1 MSLLNRRSFL
11 TTTAAG
17 LSALPTARGMTLPS
31 EPAKEDPLGVRAEF
45 PITRNY
51 TFLNTAWI
59 GPIPQVARDAAV
71 DYADENLV
79 WADIR
84 SRLMQRD
91 MARTAFAELFGAK
104 PDEVALLFTTADGEA
119 VVTHGLDLKP
129 GDNIVVDALHYSGT
143 FLLYKQ
149 LQEQKGIELRVV
161 PETEGRVRVEDF
173 EPRIDERTRLV
184 SVAWVS
190 NRNGYRHD
198 LGAIVELAHAKGTLV
213 YADSVQALGT
223 FDTNLT
229 ELGVDFACAAAHKW
243 LFAGFG
249 AAPFFIR
256 EEHLDRIRPDRY
268 GHGQIAETLTS
279 EGSTRTSSVTGQVG
293 GQGRF
298 PERDFRLRTTAEKYE
313 YSCVSYSTVAQLAAT
328 LGLFKKIGLSRIEA
342 HTMPLAQE
350 LRDGIAELGF
360 ETWTP
365 KDNGSPIVTFV
376 HGQDIEHL
384 KRLLEE
390 EAISV
395 SFREKNDTLMR
406 VSVSMFNNRADV
418 QRLLKLLEKI
428 A

>member
-1 MSLLNRRSFL
+1 MSLLDRRGFL
-11 TTTAAG
+11 ATTAAG
-17 LSALPTARGMTLPS
+17 LASLSTARGMA
-31 EPAKEDPLGVRAEF
+31 EPADEDPLRVRADF
-45 PITRNY
+45 PITRNQ

-71 DYADENLV
+71 EYADETLM

-84 SRLMQRD
+84 SRLMQKE
-91 MARTAFAELFGAK
+91 MARAAFAELFGAK

-129 GDNIVVDALHYSGT
+129 GDNIVVDALHYIGT

-149 LQEQKGIELRVV
+149 LQEEKGIELRIV
-161 PETEGRVRVEDF
+161 PETEGRVRIEDF
-173 EPRIDERTRLV
+173 DARIDERTRLV

-198 LGAIVELAHAKGTLV
+198 LRALTELAHAKGTLM
-213 YADSVQALGT
+213 YADAVQALGT
-223 FDTNLT
+223 CPTNLT
-229 ELGVDFACAAAHKW
+229 ELGVDFACSAAHKW

-249 AAPFFIR
+249 VAPFFIR

-268 GHGQIAETLTS
+268 GHGTVKETLTPA
-279 EGSTRTSSVTGQVG
+279 GSTRTSSATGQVG

-298 PERDFRLRTTAEKYE
+298 PELDFQLRTTARKYE
-313 YSCVSYSTVAQLAAT
+313 YSCVSYSTVAQLVAT
-328 LGLFKKIGLSRIEA
+328 LGLCKKVGLSRIEE

-350 LRDGIAELGF
+350 LRDGVAELGF

-365 KDNGSPIVTFV
+365 KGNGSPIVSFV

-384 KRLLEE
+384 KHLLKE

-395 SFREKNDTLMR
+395 SFREKNHTLMR

-418 QRLLKLLEKI
+418 QRLLKLLKKV

>member
-1 MSLLNRRSFL
+1 M
-11 TTTAAG
+11 
-17 LSALPTARGMTLPS
+17 
-31 EPAKEDPLGVRAEF
+31 
-45 PITRNY
+45 I
-51 TFLNTAWI
+51 
-59 GPIPQVARDAAV
+59 RD
-71 DYADENLV
+71 
-79 WADIR
+79 I
-84 SRLMQRD
+84 
-91 MARTAFAELFGAK
+91 ARTAFAELFGAK

-198 LGAIVELAHAKGTLV
+198 LRAIVELAHAKGTLV

-268 GHGQIAETLTS
+268 GHGQIA
-279 EGSTRTSSVTGQVG
+279 GDAHAR
-293 GQGRF
+293 
-298 PERDFRLRTTAEKYE
+298 
-313 YSCVSYSTVAQLAAT
+313 
-328 LGLFKKIGLSRIEA
+328 GLDA
-342 HTMPLAQE
+342 
-350 LRDGIAELGF
+350 
-360 ETWTP
+360 
-365 KDNGSPIVTFV
+365 
-376 HGQDIEHL
+376 DIERNRSGWRSGTFPRARFSTPHDGGEV
-384 KRLLEE
+384 RVLLCLLLHRRPARRHPRVIQEGR
-390 EAISV
+390 
-395 SFREKNDTLMR
+395 SFE
-406 VSVSMFNNRADV
+406 NRSAHDAACA
-418 QRLLKLLEKI
+418 R
-428 A
+428 APRRHR